1 MVQDEAPEN
10 VKRLTSVCEASCVV
24 HEKAGSVIVKLHSG
38 FAKERK
44 RPSDLKVA
52 MSFPFAPYAL
62 EGLPSLLSH
71 GTVKQT
77 MLRGLLSVRI
87 ADFAVGGNTHEL
99 QPRPHREALV
109 EGEPDEGAHFS
120 WAGVVP
126 YPCNCL
132 LSGCVPQ
139 AETLN
144 EGYHARRTRVIPGVD
159 VASLRSVSK
168 KRGVP

>member
-1 MVQDEAPEN
+1 
-10 VKRLTSVCEASCVV
+10 
-24 HEKAGSVIVKLHSG
+24 
-38 FAKERK
+38 
-44 RPSDLKVA
+44 

-62 EGLPSLLSH
+62 EGLPCLLSH
-71 GTVKQT
+71 GAIKQA

-87 ADFAVGGNTHEL
+87 VDLAIGGDTHEL

-126 YPCNCL
+126 YPSDCL

-139 AETLN
+139 AKTLN
-144 EGYHARRTRVIPGVD
+144 EGYHAWRTRVIPSVD
-159 VASLRSVSK
+159 VSSFHSVFE